1 MSLFSNEG
9 WSGLMD
15 EIDMEVK
22 RISKRNLGRDD
33 RFVFFNFYS
42 FMRTASKGHC
52 QLSVERY
59 FGIVSY

>member
-1 MSLFSNEG
+1 
-9 WSGLMD
+9 
-15 EIDMEVK
+15 MEVK